1 MPSPHTTTAPAPRT
15 QHRWSG
21 HVAVDDPHFE
31 GAARNLAEGTG
42 RPLTRRSL
50 NEAVDLSS
58 SEPVT
63 LVGPIEAATQA
74 DLPARAM
81 LGLFLST
88 DADAADV
95 LREPSLAWMAD
106 LYRETRTEQG
116 R

>member
-15 QHRWSG
+15 LHRWSE

-31 GAARNLAEGTG
+31 GAARHLAEGTG

>member
-1 MPSPHTTTAPAPRT
+1 M
-15 QHRWSG
+15 
-21 HVAVDDPHFE
+21 
-31 GAARNLAEGTG
+31 
-42 RPLTRRSL
+42 
-50 NEAVDLSS
+50 
-58 SEPVT
+58 T